1 MTKSTRALIVPV
13 LAAAVAALAYGNY
26 QLSQFAVDTT
36 PLTGA
41 DGAAVKAA
49 TGKDVVA
56 TLAAPSRAVAEF
68 PETTQRPIFFS
79 GRRVPEK
86 PKAKPVVTEARVAA
100 PVVAAPPPEPLQL
113 VGIMGAGSGRRA
125 LLRTTVDPQ
134 GIWLSIG
141 DEYRGWKLREI
152 SADNAVVEAQGLRSD
167 LRLYASNSGKTVKR

>member
-1 MTKSTRALIVPV
+1 MIMSARTLIVPI
-13 LAAAVAALAYGNY
+13 LAVAVAGLAFGNY
-26 QLSQFAVDTT
+26 QLSNYAVDTT
-36 PLTGA
+36 PLPASGAATVNATGA
-41 DGAAVKAA
+41 KDGAS
-49 TGKDVVA
+49 
-56 TLAAPSRAVAEF
+56 TLALPQRGVGEF
-68 PETTQRPIFFS
+68 PETTTRPIFFS

-86 PKAKPVVTEARVAA
+86 PKPKPVVTEARLAA

-167 LRLYASNSGKTVKR
+167 LRLYAANSGKTVKR